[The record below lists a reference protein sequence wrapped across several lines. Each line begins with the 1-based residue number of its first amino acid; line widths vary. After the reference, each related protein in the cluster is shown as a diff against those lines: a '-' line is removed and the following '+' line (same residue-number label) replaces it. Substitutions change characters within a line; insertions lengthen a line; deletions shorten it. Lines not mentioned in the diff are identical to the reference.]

1 MLIIHQYSLNAGFNG
16 FYPLESG
23 NDDRLYWEIAQEIL
37 SGKVRPD
44 NPNSFG
50 YFLAYLFRFTG
61 SNLLVGKILSVL
73 AGSASVS
80 VGIILLR
87 ELLHPMKDRQLL
99 QGWQNPMNWLGAVLA
114 VYPSQLFYSTQLIR
128 DSLIQFFGLFTLLMI
143 LRIIRTRAFSAIF
156 LALIAFWLL
165 YGLRPYLTL
174 SIAAATG
181 IYLLLYWRV
190 KLQIKTVMLLFVGVT
205 FAFAPLMLGLG
216 VFGSSYIS
224 RLSNTKTLTTFR
236 QEAYSTGGSSVGIQI
251 DYSNPVSFLLTFP
264 MSFLT
269 AMFGPFL
276 WQVRSAVQ
284 AIALPEAMFMLFLIP
299 YLRNP
304 FRNTGLSTLVFLV
317 AITSL
322 VVVAVYSDNIGANTR
337 LRLLPW
343 SMIFIYVAAQRQ
355 FVYEKRQIRK
365 HLYPLLND
373 SQKSIKVIS

>member
-37 SGKVRPD
+37 SGKLRPD

-80 VGIILLR
+80 LGILLLC
-87 ELLHPMKDRQLL
+87 ELLHPTNDRQLL
-99 QGWQNPMNWLGAVLA
+99 QGWRSPLNWLGAILA
-114 VYPSQLFYSTQLIR
+114 IYPSQLFYSTQLVR
-128 DSLIQFFGLFTLLMI
+128 DSLIQFFGLFALLMI

-156 LALIAFWLL
+156 LALIALWLL
-165 YGLRPYLTL
+165 YGLRPYLML

-190 KLQIKTVMLLFVGVT
+190 KLRTKTVTLLFVGIT
-205 FAFAPLMLGLG
+205 FAFAPFMLGLG
-216 VFGSSYIS
+216 VFGSDYIS

-236 QEAYSTGGSSVGIQI
+236 QEAYSTGGSSVGIKI
-251 DYSNPVSFLLTFP
+251 DYSNPISFLLTFP

-284 AIALPEAMFMLFLIP
+284 AIAFPEAMFMFFLIP

-322 VVVAVYSDNIGANTR
+322 VVVAIYSDNIGANTR

-343 SMIFIYVAAQRQ
+343 SMIFIYVAAQKQ
-355 FVYEKRQIRK
+355 LIYEKRQIRK
-365 HLYPLLND
+365 HLYQLLND
-373 SQKSIKVIS
+373 SPKSIKVIS